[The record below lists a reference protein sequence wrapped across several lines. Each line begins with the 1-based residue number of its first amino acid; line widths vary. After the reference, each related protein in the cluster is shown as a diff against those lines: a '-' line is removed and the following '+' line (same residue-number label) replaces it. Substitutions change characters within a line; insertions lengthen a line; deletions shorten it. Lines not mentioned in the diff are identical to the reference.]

1 MFNQITYPHSS
12 FGIQFPPSSNTFTK
26 IYGSFSNSQ
35 TKTVDGANIPTII
48 PLDTIEAS
56 NGVRLESTTRV
67 VAPITGTYKY
77 DYSLQVDQSTGGTS
91 EVIVW
96 IRING
101 NDVPRTASLVTLQ
114 GQTNEVFPFC
124 SYILP
129 LEANDYVELVFASS
143 TASVVALATAEW
155 TTPTDAYN
163 RPAIPS
169 LIVNMNLL

>member
-1 MFNQITYPHSS
+1 MNQITYPHSS
-12 FGIQFPPSSNTFTK
+12 FGLQFPPRPK
-26 IYGSFSNSQ
+26 VYGSFSNSQ

-48 PLDTIEAS
+48 PLDTTEAS

-67 VAPITGTYKY
+67 VAPITGTYRY

-91 EVIVW
+91 NVIVW
-96 IRING
+96 IRVNG
-101 NDVPRTASLVTLQ
+101 SDVPRTAGLVTLQ

-124 SYILP
+124 SYILE

-143 TASVVALATAEW
+143 TVSVLALATAQW
-155 TTPTDAYN
+155 TTPSDAYN

-169 LIVNMNLL
+169 LIVNMQLV